1 MKHLTEEALDL
12 GDKKKIDRDAPG
24 EPFYQALEKVLSN
37 EDDSDVDSVEDGLEN
52 LLKAYPDE
60 PFWSGW
66 PAMEA
71 KANGNKEEKAA
82 LYMLIS
88 QFIRRGLAPID
99 ADKCESSV
107 RSGLFRLVAAGAAVI
122 VPGKQ
127 GELIEE
133 SQSMVLLSPWAC
145 RTLFRQSSPVDCL
158 GFMGQECDVL
168 SADAIPARELF
179 FDRRQEEQY
188 KEMVRIADEG
198 VFGQIAE
205 RCVAKGFPAGV
216 ACLLYGPPG
225 TGKTEAVRQVARA
238 SGRSLLV
245 VDAAKINGRYIG
257 DSEKLIREL
266 FRNYR
271 YLQALSPVAPILLF
285 NEADGLL
292 WPREQAPDGAAG
304 RAYNIMQSVLL
315 QELESFEG
323 LLFATT
329 NMPGT
334 VDAALGRRFLQK
346 LEWGIPSS
354 ETRKRIWQSE
364 MPGISA
370 ELAAEL
376 SERFPLSGGGIH
388 NVAYRCGIQEILR
401 GEPMGRDVLISYCQD
416 EMALSAPGKGSGPV
430 MYGKIATPR
439 GDAS

>member
-12 GDKKKIDRDAPG
+12 GDKKIIDRDAPG
-24 EPFYQALEKVLSN
+24 EPFYQALEKVLSS
-37 EDDSDVDSVEDGLEN
+37 EDDSDVDSVEEGLEN
-52 LLKAYPDE
+52 LLKVYPDE

-66 PAMEA
+66 PAVEA
-71 KANGNKEEKAA
+71 KANCNKEERAA

-179 FDRRQEEQY
+179 FDRRQEEQF

-238 SGRSLLV
+238 SGSPLYAMIMELV
-245 VDAAKINGRYIG
+245 FKAM
-257 DSEKLIREL
+257 EQKLWDLILSRTIATQKYADRNNREHI
-266 FRNYR
+266 
-271 YLQALSPVAPILLF
+271 QICEAIL
-285 NEADGLL
+285 
-292 WPREQAPDGAAG
+292 AG
-304 RAYNIMQSVLL
+304 RADEAHEIMTEHMNQ
-315 QELESFEG
+315 
-323 LLFATT
+323 LF
-329 NMPGT
+329 
-334 VDAALGRRFLQK
+334 
-346 LEWGIPSS
+346 
-354 ETRKRIWQSE
+354 
-364 MPGISA
+364 
-370 ELAAEL
+370 
-376 SERFPLSGGGIH
+376 ERFWSEE
-388 NVAYRCGIQEILR
+388 V
-401 GEPMGRDVLISYCQD
+401 
-416 EMALSAPGKGSGPV
+416 
-430 MYGKIATPR
+430 
-439 GDAS
+439 